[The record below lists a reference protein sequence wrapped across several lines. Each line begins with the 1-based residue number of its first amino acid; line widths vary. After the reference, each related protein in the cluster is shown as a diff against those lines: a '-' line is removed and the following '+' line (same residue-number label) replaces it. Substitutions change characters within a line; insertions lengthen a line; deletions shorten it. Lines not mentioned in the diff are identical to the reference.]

1 MQSRGNARKL
11 AVTLMWAQAGVVLI
25 GLTVKIFIILT
36 GRIVSW
42 ELSILP
48 PVSIFVLASVL
59 LPPILALSI
68 LRDKRWGESGAII
81 VESAVAIYST
91 ITVIGKMNASQLFSL
106 AISVAIIYL
115 LIVRRGDKVNV
126 SR

>member
-11 AVTLMWAQAGVVLI
+11 AVALMWAQAGVVFI

-36 GRIVSW
+36 GHIVSW

-48 PVSIFVLASVL
+48 PVSVFVLASVL

-68 LRDKRWGESGAII
+68 LRNKRRGESGAII

-115 LIVRRGDKVNV
+115 LIVRRE
-126 SR
+126 R